1 MYLLKLCLICC
12 LYVVSGCDILDE
24 EDKQVSD
31 VFSKKVTVFKIP
43 IYATSNV
50 SDTTIMHAAKVMAK
64 YLDSNDDGT
73 VNDANVLAALQSS
86 GSGLCITKDG
96 DESESVMDSLGKNGR
111 SLQELYE
118 SETVIPNGT
127 NGQFDFALEE
137 ILHLITQKGYANVH
151 QELAEV
157 KGSQLANAMDAARGG
172 YFESVPA
179 KYPDGAWYTYDD
191 TTCNYA
197 CMITE
202 YFYWGIT
209 SFLGAQ
215 NFSGRLEQIQHEW
228 KLNTAIKVQN
238 DDTALHTIL
247 TNASFNL
254 PSVLPDGNYNSLTF
268 EITAP

>member
-1 MYLLKLCLICC
+1 M
-12 LYVVSGCDILDE
+12 DE

-31 VFSKKVTVFKIP
+31 VFSKKVSVFKIP

-96 DESESVMDSLGKNGR
+96 DESESVMDSLGKWTI
-111 SLQELYE
+111 LQELYQ

-137 ILHLITQKGYANVH
+137 ILHLITQKGVC
-151 QELAEV
+151 QCSPELSEV

-172 YFESVPA
+172 YFETVPVN
-179 KYPDGAWYTYDD
+179 YPDGAWYTYDD
-191 TTCNYA
+191 PSCNYA

-209 SFLGAQ
+209 SF
-215 NFSGRLEQIQHEW
+215 
-228 KLNTAIKVQN
+228 
-238 DDTALHTIL
+238 
-247 TNASFNL
+247 
-254 PSVLPDGNYNSLTF
+254 
-268 EITAP
+268 